1 MRNLGSCFASPI
13 LLLLRNGAT
22 KYQTLISIIRQAPR
36 ALVSLI
42 SSEPSSL
49 NFALRELKDHSSEA
63 WYVELEKAEEKG
75 ISLETALSN
84 LVNGASIVQTIFN
97 LF

>member
-1 MRNLGSCFASPI
+1 
-13 LLLLRNGAT
+13 
-22 KYQTLISIIRQAPR
+22 
-36 ALVSLI
+36 VSLI
-42 SSEPSSL
+42 SSEPNFPSSL
-49 NFALRELKDHSSEA
+49 NLALRALKDHSSEA

>member
-1 MRNLGSCFASPI
+1 MMLAERNLIQGETLRRDVMI
-13 LLLLRNGAT
+13 L
-22 KYQTLISIIRQAPR
+22 SPR

>member
-1 MRNLGSCFASPI
+1 MMLAERNLLQGETLRRDLMI
-13 LLLLRNGAT
+13 L
-22 KYQTLISIIRQAPR
+22 SPR

-42 SSEPSSL
+42 SSEPNFPSSL

-63 WYVELEKAEEKG
+63 GYVELEKAEEKG